1 MTAPALAAVVAVGL
15 LAILTVAGLTRR
27 DRPARSICPTCRSTS
42 CAGQRLALS
51 AATREVRLR
60 RWTAPDDASAL
71 TTTEVTR

>member
-51 AATREVRLR
+51 AATEK
-60 RWTAPDDASAL
+60 
-71 TTTEVTR
+71 